1 MAKRQSLGKGLN
13 ALMPNVPR
21 ETGARPAARPAA
33 KKAPGSAPARKAP
46 PAKAAPAKSSSP
58 TKRSGVPAAVVA
70 TAPGAAMQVA
80 GLTLLEVPVSKIS
93 ANPNQPRKI
102 FDEEAL
108 QELVFSIKEVGL
120 LQPIVVRPHGNG
132 YELIAGERRLRATK
146 KAGKKSIPAL
156 VRETDDADMLRDAL
170 LENLHRSQLTP
181 LEEASAYQQLLHD
194 FGCTQEQLAS
204 RLGRSRPQITNT
216 LRLLNLPPAV
226 QRRVAAGVLSAGH
239 ARALLGLKDQ
249 AAMEKLAARIVAEGL
264 SVRSVEE
271 IVSVGV
277 AQAKEKKGAPAAKGK
292 GKISAP
298 GLADL
303 NSRLSERLDTRV
315 TIQLGRSKGKVSI
328 EFATLADLRRIVEV
342 IDPPKRDMFGAP
354 TKK

>member
-1 MAKRQSLGKGLN
+1 MAKRQSLGTGLD
-13 ALMPNVPR
+13 ALMPQVSR
-21 ETGARPAARPAA
+21 ETSNRPAKKAAA
-33 KKAPGSAPARKAP
+33 KKLSPTSVRKAP
-46 PAKAAPAKSSSP
+46 PTKPGSATKKASGTP
-58 TKRSGVPAAVVA
+58 TRVPAAVAA

-80 GLTLLEVPVSKIS
+80 GLTLVEIPVSKIS
-93 ANPNQPRKI
+93 PNPNQPRKI

-120 LQPIVVRPHGNG
+120 LQPIVVRPHGSG

-156 VRETDDADMLRDAL
+156 VRETKDDVMLRDAL

-181 LEEASAYQQLLHD
+181 LEEAAAYQQLLHD
-194 FGCTQEQLAS
+194 FGCTQDQLAS

-216 LRLLNLPPAV
+216 IRLLNLPPAV

-249 AAMEKLAARIVAEGL
+249 AAIEKLAARIIAEGL

-271 IVSVGV
+271 IVSVGI
-277 AQAKEKKGAPAAKGK
+277 AEGKAKKGGAAAKGK
-292 GKISAP
+292 AKLSAP
-298 GLADL
+298 GLAEL
-303 NSRLSERLDTRV
+303 NRRLSDRLDTRV
-315 TIQLGRSKGKVSI
+315 SIQLGRSKGKVNI

>member
-13 ALMPNVPR
+13 ALMPDVSR
-21 ETGARPAARPAA
+21 GTTTSARPA
-33 KKAPGSAPARKAP
+33 KKATGSAPARKTP
-46 PAKAAPAKSSSP
+46 PSKAPAKKATTP
-58 TKRSGVPAAVVA
+58 AKRPSVPAAVSA
-70 TAPGAAMQVA
+70 TAPGTAMQVS
-80 GLTLLEVPVSKIS
+80 GLTLLEIPLSKIT
-93 ANPNQPRKI
+93 ANPSQPRKI
-102 FDEEAL
+102 FDDEAL

-120 LQPIVVRPHGNG
+120 LQPVVVRPHGSG

-226 QRRVAAGVLSAGH
+226 QRRVAAGVISAGH

-277 AQAKEKKGAPAAKGK
+277 AQEKEKKGATTKARG

-303 NSRLSERLDTRV
+303 NNRLSERLDTRV